1 MNIIVLVKQ
10 VPNTTRVKLD
20 PKTGNLI
27 REGLESIVNP
37 DDLHALEAAIRLKE
51 EMGARVTAVSMG
63 PPQAVDAL
71 TQGLGMGAD
80 KAILLCDT
88 AFAGADTWATSL
100 TLSRAIEKIGE
111 YDLILCGHQAIDG
124 DTAQI
129 GPQVADW
136 LGIAQATYVKEIEQ
150 VTPKEPGESREL
162 GEPKESG
169 KPGKSGKPGEII
181 VKRRLENGVERL
193 ACQLPALVTVI
204 KELNRP
210 RYAHMERL
218 ITSCTD
224 KANILVWNAAD
235 IGVNTCEVGL
245 EGSNTHVIKTFTPN
259 FKRQNEILEGSK
271 EGVVTQLFARLK
283 KSDTTISGKFQ
294 GRQA

>member
-1 MNIIVLVKQ
+1 MKLVVLVKQ

-37 DDLHALEAAIRLKE
+37 DDLHALEAALRIKE
-51 EMGARVTAVSMG
+51 ETGGTVTAISMG

-71 TQGLGMGAD
+71 TQAIGMGAD
-80 KAILLCDT
+80 KGILLCDR

-100 TLSRAIEKIGE
+100 TLSRAIRKLGE
-111 YDLILCGHQAIDG
+111 VDLIVCGHQAIDG

-136 LGIAQATYVKEIEQ
+136 LGLAQATYVKEIEHL
-150 VTPKEPGESREL
+150 TPADPEQPGD
-162 GEPKESG
+162 
-169 KPGKSGKPGEII
+169 PGEII

-218 ITSCTD
+218 ITACTD
-224 KANILVWNAAD
+224 KADILVWNAAD
-235 IGVNTCEVGL
+235 IGVNTCDVGL

-259 FKRQNEILEGSK
+259 FKRQKEILEGSRQ
-271 EGVVTQLFARLK
+271 EVVAELFDRLK
-283 KSDTTISGKFQ
+283 KSDTTLSGKFQ
-294 GRQA
+294 GRPS

>member
-10 VPNTTRVKLD
+10 VPNTTKVKFN

-37 DDLHALEAAIRLKE
+37 DDLHALEAAILIKE
-51 EMGARVTAVSMG
+51 ETGAKVIAVSMG

-71 TQGLGMGAD
+71 TQAIGMGAD
-80 KAILLCDT
+80 KGILLCDM

-100 TLSRAIEKIGE
+100 TLSRAIEKIG
-111 YDLILCGHQAIDG
+111 YYSLIICGHQAIDG

-150 VTPKEPGESREL
+150 VTPGES
-162 GEPKESG
+162 GES
-169 KPGKSGKPGEII
+169 GEII
-181 VKRRLENGVERL
+181 VKRRLDNEVERL
-193 ACQLPALVTVI
+193 ACQLPALLTVI
-204 KELNRP
+204 KKVNQP

-218 ITSCTD
+218 ITSCSD
-224 KANILVWNAAD
+224 KAPIVVWNAAD
-235 IGVNTCEVGL
+235 IGVNTCDVGL

-259 FKRQNEILEGSK
+259 FKRQNEILRGSK
-271 EGVVTQLFARLK
+271 EEVVNQLFSRLK
-283 KSDTTISGKFQ
+283 NSDTTMAGKL
-294 GRQA
+294 

>member
-1 MNIIVLVKQ
+1 MKLVVLVKQ

-20 PKTGNLI
+20 PQTGNLI

-37 DDLHALEAAIRLKE
+37 DDLHALEAAIRIKE
-51 EMGARVTAVSMG
+51 ERIKEKIKATVIAVSMG

-71 TQGLGMGAD
+71 TVSLGMGAD
-80 KAILLCDT
+80 RGILLCDT

-100 TLSRAIEKIGE
+100 TLSRAIQKIGE
-111 YDLILCGHQAIDG
+111 VDLIFCGHQAIDG

-136 LGIAQATYVKEIEQ
+136 LGVAQATYVREIEQ
-150 VTPKEPGESREL
+150 VTDKRPGE
-162 GEPKESG
+162 P
-169 KPGKSGKPGEII
+169 GKPGEII
-181 VKRRLENGVERL
+181 VKRRVEAGVERL

-204 KELNRP
+204 KELNQP

-218 ITSCTD
+218 ITACTD
-224 KANILVWNAAD
+224 QAPISIWNAAD

-245 EGSNTHVIKTFTPN
+245 EGSNTHVIKTFTPD
-259 FKRQNEILEGSK
+259 FKRQNEILTGSK
-271 EGVVTQLFARLK
+271 QEVVAQLFARLK
-283 KSDTTISGKFQ
+283 KSDTTLSGKFQ
-294 GRQA
+294 GRPS

>member
-1 MNIIVLVKQ
+1 MKLVVLVKQ
-10 VPNTTRVKLD
+10 VPNTTKVKLD
-20 PKTGNLI
+20 PRTGNLI

-37 DDLHALEAAIRLKE
+37 DDLHALEAAIRIKE
-51 EMGARVTAVSMG
+51 ETGATVIAVSMG

-71 TQGLGMGAD
+71 TQGIGMGAD
-80 KAILLCDT
+80 KGILLCDA

-100 TLSRAIEKIGE
+100 TLSRAIQKIGE
-111 YDLILCGHQAIDG
+111 VDLILCGHQAIDG

-150 VTPKEPGESREL
+150 VTKTPDEPGQRD
-162 GEPKESG
+162 EPG
-169 KPGKSGKPGEII
+169 QGQII

-204 KELNRP
+204 KALNHP
-210 RYAHMERL
+210 RYANMERL
-218 ITSCTD
+218 ITACTD
-224 KANILVWNAAD
+224 KAPISVWNAAD
-235 IGVNTCEVGL
+235 IKINTCEVGL

-271 EGVVTQLFARLK
+271 QEVVAELFARLK

-294 GRQA
+294 GRPS

>member
-1 MNIIVLVKQ
+1 MKLVVLVKQ
-10 VPNTTRVKLD
+10 VPNTTKVKLD

-37 DDLHALEAAIRLKE
+37 DDLHALEAAIRIKE
-51 EMGARVTAVSMG
+51 ETGATVIAVSMG

-71 TQGLGMGAD
+71 TQSLGMGAD
-80 KAILLCDT
+80 KGILLCDR

-111 YDLILCGHQAIDG
+111 VDLILCGHQAIDG

-150 VTPKEPGESREL
+150 VTDKTPGD
-162 GEPKESG
+162 
-169 KPGKSGKPGEII
+169 PGQPEQPGQII

-204 KELNRP
+204 KELNQP

-218 ITSCTD
+218 ITACTE
-224 KANILVWNAAD
+224 KTPILVWNAAD
-235 IGVNTCEVGL
+235 INVNTCEVGL

-259 FKRQNEILEGSK
+259 FKRQKEILEGSK
-271 EGVVTQLFARLK
+271 DEVVEQLFSRLK
-283 KSDTTISGKFQ
+283 KSDTTISDKFQ
-294 GRQA
+294 GRPS